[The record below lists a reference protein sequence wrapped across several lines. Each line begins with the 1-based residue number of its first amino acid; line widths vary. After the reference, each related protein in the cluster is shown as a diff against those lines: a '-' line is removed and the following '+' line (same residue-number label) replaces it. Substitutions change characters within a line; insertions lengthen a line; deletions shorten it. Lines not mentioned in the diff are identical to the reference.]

1 MTTFGPTLE
10 VPVSRWA
17 KALMML
23 QVTLSIVTLTV
34 LLSRAIN
41 AVG

>member
-1 MTTFGPTLE
+1 
-10 VPVSRWA
+10 VCQRA

-23 QVTLSIVTLTV
+23 QVVLSVVILTV
-34 LLSRAIN
+34 LLSRAVN